1 MRIIGKALGYV
12 LVFMVTFIIFALIPA
27 DISRANTKPTVLEGI
42 YVDDISL
49 GGKTAEE
56 AFALVQE
63 YVRELGQKQI
73 TLHSTD
79 NHHVSITADEMG
91 FGWANPQI
99 IREAVAL
106 GQEGNVITRY
116 KALKDLQH
124 SNVIYELEYYFD
136 SAMIA
141 DIIMEHGEELDEQ
154 PVDATMTRSGGEIVV
169 SEGRAGYAVDIRSSI
184 DIVMDYLDEEWQKDD
199 ADIYLEVLVT
209 EPRGTY
215 EELSQLTDVLA
226 TFKTS
231 FSTSNYNRRTNIAR
245 ATELIDGTLVYPGEE
260 FATLPAITP
269 FSGENGYLEAGSFSR
284 GQLVDTIAGGIC
296 QVSSTLY
303 NAALLTELDIT
314 ERRPHSM
321 MVSYL
326 PPAFDAMITESA
338 NWDLR
343 FENNLD
349 MPIYIDAQTTSDGNI
364 IFTIY
369 GKEERPANRSI
380 VFENEILEEN
390 IPQGETIY
398 VNAAQ
403 PIGYTHIQSAY
414 IGYKAR
420 LWKVIYIDGAETE
433 RIQMNSSSYNAVPR
447 SLTVG
452 TATHDPE
459 AQAEIN
465 AAIATGS
472 IDHIV
477 HVVHVLTAPPPEEPP
492 TEEGGWDPPPE

>member
-12 LVFMVTFIIFALIPA
+12 LLFMATLVVFALIPA
-27 DISRANTKPTVLEGI
+27 DISRADNKPTVLEGI

-49 GGKTAEE
+49 GGRTAEE

-73 TLHSTD
+73 TLHSID
-79 NHHVSITADEMG
+79 NHHVSTTADEMG

-136 SAMIA
+136 SAMVA
-141 DIIMEHGEELDEQ
+141 DIITEHGEDLDEQ
-154 PVDATMTRSGGEIVV
+154 PIDATITRSGGEMVV
-169 SEGRAGYAVDIRSSI
+169 SEGRVGHSVDIRSSI
-184 DIVMDYLDEEWQKDD
+184 DIVMDYLDDEWKKND
-199 ADIYLEVLVT
+199 ADINLKVLVV
-209 EPRGTY
+209 EPRGKY
-215 EELSQLTDVLA
+215 EELSQLTDVLG
-226 TFKTS
+226 TFTTS
-231 FSTSNYNRRTNIAR
+231 FSTSNHNRRTNIAR
-245 ATELIDGTLVYPGEE
+245 ATELVDGTLIYPGEE
-260 FATLPAITP
+260 FATLPTITP
-269 FSGENGYLEAGSFSR
+269 FSEENGYLEAGSFAR

-303 NAALLTELDIT
+303 NAALLAELDIT

-321 MVSYL
+321 MVTYL
-326 PPAFDAMITESA
+326 QPAFDAMITQSA

-343 FENNLD
+343 FVNNLN
-349 MPIYIDAQTTSDGNI
+349 MPVYIDGQTTSGGNI
-364 IFTIY
+364 IFTVY

-380 VFENEILEEN
+380 VFENEILEET
-390 IPQGETIY
+390 IPEGETIY
-398 VNAAQ
+398 VDATQ

-420 LWKVIYIDGAETE
+420 LWKVIYIDGVEAE
-433 RIQMNSSSYNAVPR
+433 RVQINSSSYNAVPR
-447 SLTVG
+447 SVTVG

-459 AQAEIN
+459 ALAEIN

-477 HVVHVLTAPPPEEPP
+477 HIAQVLTAPPPPP
-492 TEEGGWDPPPE
+492 PEEGGWEAPPE